1 MNPRPNRTGQ
11 LQRYRQPPQHWAQ
24 PRWYH
29 RMGPQQRWHP
39 QNLKKM
45 RWLSWSWTKRQWS
58 QGQRRWSI
66 QCRWM
71 CWLQHRPLQVQLP
84 QQMPWQGW
92 QPRLQQA

>member
-11 LQRYRQPPQHWAQ
+11 LQRYRQP
-24 PRWYH
+24 
-29 RMGPQQRWHP
+29 QQRWHP

-45 RWLSWSWTKRQWS
+45 RQLSWSWTKRQWS
-58 QGQRRWSI
+58 LGHRPWPQRQWSI

-71 CWLQHRPLQVQLP
+71 CCLQHRPLQVQLP

-92 QPRLQQA
+92 QPGLQQA